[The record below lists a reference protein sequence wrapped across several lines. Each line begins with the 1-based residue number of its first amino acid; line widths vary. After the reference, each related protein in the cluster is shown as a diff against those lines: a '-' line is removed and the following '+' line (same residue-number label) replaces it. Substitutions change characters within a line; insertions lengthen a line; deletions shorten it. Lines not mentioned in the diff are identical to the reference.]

1 MLIVWIVLNLFAVLF
16 ALWYV
21 RKFLREGNR
30 SLALAYGIAAVGFVV
45 VSFAFVWF
53 VW

>member
-1 MLIVWIVLNLFAVLF
+1 VLINLFAILF
-16 ALWYV
+16 ALWYA

-30 SLALAYGIAAVGFVV
+30 SQALAYGIAAVCFVV
-45 VSFAFVWF
+45 TSFALVWF